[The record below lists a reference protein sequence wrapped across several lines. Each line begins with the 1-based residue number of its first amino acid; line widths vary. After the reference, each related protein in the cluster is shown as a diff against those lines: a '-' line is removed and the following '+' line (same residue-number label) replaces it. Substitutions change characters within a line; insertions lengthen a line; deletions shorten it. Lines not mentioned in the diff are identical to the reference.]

1 MSAKEKKRRKR
12 ERKWHIRWVGDQLAV
27 FPLCVLYVL
36 YMCRE
41 REIEEG
47 KKKIYQECQRHIIVT
62 SSFLELMERDLRS
75 LFSSQCS
82 FIAVC

>member
-12 ERKWHIRWVGDQLAV
+12 ERKWHIRWVEDQLAV

-47 KKKIYQECQRHIIVT
+47 KKKNLSGMPTSHYRH
-62 SSFLELMERDLRS
+62 FLLLGADGKRS
-75 LFSSQCS
+75 K
-82 FIAVC
+82 VVV